1 MSRIELITQ
10 ITDLIN
16 EGKHIAIEVA
26 TWIYTNYPKLVKE
39 KPTGLTVNIHCLSN
53 TILITILEIA
63 KKANVDEIP
72 FWMTLGE
79 NP

>member
-26 TWIYTNYPKLVKE
+26 TWIYANYPKLVKE

-53 TILITILEIA
+53 TILTNILDIA
-63 KKANVDEIP
+63 KKASVDDIP
-72 FWMTLGE
+72 FWMTLRE